1 LRVLLAEDN
10 PVNQEVGR
18 LILEE
23 LDCLVEVVDDGR
35 LAVEEVFS
43 EEYDL
48 VFMDCQMP
56 DLDGYEATR
65 MMRKRE
71 AMIGGKARRVP
82 IIALTA
88 HATEWDMELC
98 LEAGMDDYVAK
109 PFNAV
114 QIGAILQ
121 KWADLY
127 ILSNAAT

>member
-18 LILEE
+18 LILEG

-35 LAVEEVFS
+35 LALEEVFS
-43 EEYDL
+43 QQYDL

-56 DLDGYEATR
+56 DMDGYEATKMIR
-65 MMRKRE
+65 QRE
-71 AMIGGKARRVP
+71 ALHGGSTWRVP

-88 HATEWDMELC
+88 HAMEGDREIC
-98 LEAGMDDYVAK
+98 LEAGMDDYITK

-114 QIGAILQ
+114 QISATLQ
-121 KWADLY
+121 KWAGPKSR
-127 ILSNAAT
+127 SNTNS